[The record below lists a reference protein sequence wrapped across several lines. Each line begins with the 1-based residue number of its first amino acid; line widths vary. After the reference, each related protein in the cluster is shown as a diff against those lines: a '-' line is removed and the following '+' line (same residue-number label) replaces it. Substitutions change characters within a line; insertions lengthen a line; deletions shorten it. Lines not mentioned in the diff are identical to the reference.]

1 MNFILKMA
9 WRDSRAS
16 RRRLALFSLSIVL
29 GIAALTGIGSMGE
42 NLRRTVEL
50 QTKSLLGSD
59 LAVTARKAFDEEAMK
74 YFRGVGGEV
83 ATEVAFP
90 TQLNFMKGAGER
102 KLVQLVAMAGGFPFY
117 GDLVTSPAGALA
129 QLADG
134 KSALLEETLLV
145 QFGVQVGDEV
155 RLGAASFKVAGALK
169 KIPGD
174 AAVIALFSPRVF
186 ISPAGMEATGLLKK
200 GGFPRHRVHFK
211 LLPGVDGDAL
221 AKTMKETFRGSRF
234 QFDTVEDR
242 KRQLGTTLKDIYSF
256 LSLVGFVALFL
267 GAVGVASAV
276 HVYIKQKVATV
287 AVLRCLG
294 ASGRTGFA
302 IYLVQGIGLGVVGSV
317 VGAAL
322 GVAVQFVLPMVMKD
336 FLPFEVELF
345 ISWSS
350 LAKGAAAGLVICVL
364 FTLLP
369 LLTVRRV
376 SPLVALRSALGETAR
391 MDPLTPVVYVAITA
405 AVLGF
410 AVLQTG
416 NWKTGLGFTGM
427 MALGF
432 GLLAGMAK
440 LVSWAAKKFVP
451 RKPLTYV
458 VRQGLANL
466 HRPNNRTVL
475 LLLSLGLGTFLM
487 INLVLVRATILEK
500 IMGVGAGARPNL
512 MFFDVQED
520 QFPKLEKIL
529 KDNGTPITVSAPI
542 VTMKIESLK
551 GRPVAE
557 LLKEETMVTNRG
569 PDGGRDG
576 RKAGKGGGG
585 FQMRSGAAAKSEP
598 SVRDSGR
605 IPAWT
610 LTREYRSS
618 YRAKIDESEKI
629 SSGAWIGRAKAGEP
643 RVPVSVEEGLAKDLQ
658 LALGD
663 EIVFD
668 VQGVPMR
675 TYVASFRT
683 VEWQR
688 MQPSFFV
695 LFPEGVLEPAP
706 KTYAAALRAATPADA
721 ARAQVA
727 VAREL
732 PGISAIDLA
741 LILQTFDGIFA
752 KVAFVITFMAGFTV
766 VTGIVVL
773 VGAILT
779 GRFQRIRE
787 TVLLRTLGA
796 TRRQLTQIQL
806 VEYAVLGVLATVT
819 GGALAI
825 MGNALLAKYVFKT
838 DVVLPVPALLA
849 SMAAAV
855 AVTVITGLLANRGI
869 ADHPPLEVLRNET

>member
-1 MNFILKMA
+1 MSFILKMA

-29 GIAALTGIGSMGE
+29 GIAALTGIGSLGE

-59 LAVTARKAFDEEAMK
+59 LAVTSRKPFDEAAMK
-74 YFRGVGGEV
+74 YFHSLGGELS
-83 ATEVAFP
+83 TEVAF
-90 TQLNFMKGAGER
+90 TSQLYFVKRPGER
-102 KLVQLVAMAGGFPFY
+102 KLVQVVAMDGKFPFY
-117 GDLVTSPAGALA
+117 GEAVTAPNDALA
-129 QLADG
+129 RLADG
-134 KSALLEETLLV
+134 QSAVLEETLFV
-145 QFGVQVGDEV
+145 QYNVQIGDEV
-155 RLGAASFKVAGALK
+155 RLGASTFKVVGMLK

-174 AAVIALFSPRVF
+174 AAIVALFSPRVY
-186 ISPAGMEATGLLKK
+186 ISPAALAGTGLLKK
-200 GGFPRHRVHFK
+200 DGFSRHRVHFK
-211 LLPGVDGDAL
+211 LPPATDAEAL
-221 AKTMKETFRGSRF
+221 AKAMKEKFKTARY
-234 QFDTVEDR
+234 QFDTVEER
-242 KRQLGTTLKDIYSF
+242 KRQLGTMLKDVYSF
-256 LSLVGFVALFL
+256 LSLIGFVALFL
-267 GAVGVASAV
+267 GAVGVASAI
-276 HVYIKQKVATV
+276 HVYIRQKIATV

-302 IYLVQGIGLGVVGSV
+302 IYLVQGVGLGVLGSLL
-317 VGAAL
+317 GAAL
-322 GVAVQFVLPMVMKD
+322 GVAVQFVLPVVLKD

-345 ISWSS
+345 ISWVS
-350 LAKGAAAGLVICVL
+350 LAKGASAGLVICVL

-369 LLTVRRV
+369 LLAVRRV
-376 SPLVALRSALGETAR
+376 SPLVALRSALGESTR
-391 MDPLTPVVYVAITA
+391 LDPLTPVVYAAIAA

-410 AVLQTG
+410 AILQTG
-416 NWKTGLGFTGM
+416 HWQTGLGFTLM

-432 GLLAGMAK
+432 GLLGGMAK
-440 LVSWAAKKFVP
+440 LVTWAAKRFVP
-451 RKPLTYV
+451 RKPLSYV

-487 INLVLVRATILEK
+487 INLVLVRATMVDK

-512 MFFDVQED
+512 MFFDVQDD

-529 KDNGTPITVSAPI
+529 RENGTPILVSAPI

-551 GRPVAE
+551 GRAVAD
-557 LLKEETMVTNRG
+557 LLKDDTKVMTRPEGGAPGG
-569 PDGGRDG
+569 P
-576 RKAGKGGGG
+576 GGGSAPL
-585 FQMRSGAAAKSEP
+585 RAGAA
-598 SVRDSGR
+598 RDAAREARESGR

-618 YRAKIDESEKI
+618 YRGQLDETEKV
-629 SSGAWIGRAKAGEP
+629 SSGEWIGRAAPGEA
-643 RVPVSVEEGLAKDLQ
+643 RVPISVEEGLAKDLQ
-658 LALGD
+658 VGLGD

-675 TYVASFRT
+675 TYVASLRA

-688 MQPSFFV
+688 MQPNFFV
-695 LFPEGVLEPAP
+695 LFPEGVLEAAP
-706 KTYAAALRAATPADA
+706 KTFAAAARAATPADA
-721 ARAQVA
+721 ARAQQA

-741 LILQTFDGIFA
+741 LILQTFDGIFS

-773 VGAILT
+773 AGAILT

-796 TRRQLTQIQL
+796 TRRQLMQIQL
-806 VEYAVLGVLATVT
+806 VEYAVLGVLATLT
-819 GGALAI
+819 GGGLAVL
-825 MGNALLAKYVFKT
+825 GNALLAKFLFKT
-838 DVVLPVPALLA
+838 AVSLPVPALLG
-849 SMAAAV
+849 SMATAV
-855 AVTVITGLLANRGI
+855 AVTLVTGLLANRGV
-869 ADHPPLEVLRNET
+869 ADHPPLEVLRQET

>member
-29 GIAALTGIGSMGE
+29 GIAALTGIGSLGD

-59 LAVTARKAFDEEAMK
+59 LAVTSRKPFDEAAMK
-74 YFRGVGGEV
+74 YFRSVGGELS
-83 ATEVAFP
+83 TEVALT
-90 TQLNFMKGAGER
+90 TQLNFTKGAGER
-102 KLVQLVAMAGGFPFY
+102 KLVQVLAMDGKFPFY
-117 GDLVTSPAGALA
+117 GDAVTAPAGALA
-129 QLADG
+129 RLADDQ
-134 KSALLEETLLV
+134 SAVLEETLFV

-155 RLGAASFKVAGALK
+155 RLGASTLKVVGMLK

-174 AAVIALFSPRVF
+174 AAIVALFSPRVYV
-186 ISPAGMEATGLLKK
+186 SPAALARTGLLKK
-200 GGFPRHRVHFK
+200 DGFSRHRVHFK
-211 LLPGVDGDAL
+211 LPVATDAEAL
-221 AKTMKETFRGSRF
+221 AKGMKEKFKGARY
-234 QFDTVEDR
+234 QFDTVEER

-267 GAVGVASAV
+267 GAVGVASAI
-276 HVYIKQKVATV
+276 HVYIRQKITTV

-302 IYLVQGIGLGVVGSV
+302 IYLVQGIGLGLLGSV

-322 GVAVQFVLPMVMKD
+322 GVAVQFILPVVLKD

-345 ISWSS
+345 ISWAS
-350 LAKGAAAGLVICVL
+350 LAKGATAGLVICVL

-376 SPLVALRSALGETAR
+376 SPLVALRSALGENTR
-391 MDPLTPVVYVAITA
+391 MDPLVPVVYVAIAA

-410 AVLQTG
+410 AILQTG
-416 NWKTGLGFTGM
+416 HWQTGLGFTGM

-432 GLLAGMAK
+432 GLLGGMAK
-440 LVSWAAKKFVP
+440 LVTWAAKKFTP
-451 RKPLTYV
+451 RHTLTYV

-487 INLVLVRATILEK
+487 INLVLVRATILGK

-529 KDNGTPITVSAPI
+529 RENGTPILVSAPI
-542 VTMKIESLK
+542 VTMKLESLR

-557 LLKEETMVTNRG
+557 LLKDETKVMARPEGSTPGAPGG
-569 PDGGRDG
+569 PGGVR
-576 RKAGKGGGG
+576 RAR
-585 FQMRSGAAAKSEP
+585 QTAQEA
-598 SVRDSGR
+598 RDSGR

-618 YRAKIDESEKI
+618 YRAQPDETEKI
-629 SSGAWIGRAKAGEP
+629 SAGEWIGRAKPGEA

-668 VQGVPMR
+668 VQGVPMK
-675 TYVASFRT
+675 TYVASLRT

-688 MQPSFFV
+688 MQPNFFI

-706 KTYAAALRAATPADA
+706 KTFAAAARAAPPADA
-721 ARAQVA
+721 ARAQQA
-727 VAREL
+727 VARSL

-741 LILQTFDGIFA
+741 LILQTFDSIFS
-752 KVAFVITFMAGFTV
+752 KVAFVVTFMAGFTV

-773 VGAILT
+773 AGAVLT
-779 GRFQRIRE
+779 GRYQRIRE

-796 TRRQLTQIQL
+796 TRRQLRQIQL
-806 VEYAVLGVLATVT
+806 VEYAVLGVLATLT
-819 GGALAI
+819 GGILAVI
-825 MGNALLAKYVFKT
+825 GNALLAKFVFKT
-838 DVVLPVPALLA
+838 AVALPVPALLG
-849 SMAAAV
+849 SMATAV
-855 AVTVITGLLANRGI
+855 AVTLVTGLLADRGV
-869 ADHPPLEVLRNET
+869 ADHPPLEVLRQET

>member
-59 LAVTARKAFDEEAMK
+59 LAVTARKPFDEEAMK

-83 ATEVAFP
+83 ATEVAFA
-90 TQLNFMKGAGER
+90 TQLNFTKGAGER
-102 KLVQLVAMAGGFPFY
+102 KLVQLVAMSGGFPFY
-117 GDLVTSPAGALA
+117 GELVTTPAGALA

-134 KSALLEETLLV
+134 QSALLEETLLV

-155 RLGAASFKVAGALK
+155 RLGAGTFKVAGALK

-186 ISPAGMEATGLLKK
+186 ISPAAMEATGLLKK
-200 GGFPRHRVHFK
+200 DGFARHRVHLK
-211 LLPGVDGDAL
+211 LRPGLDGDAL
-221 AKTMKETFRGSRF
+221 ARTMKERFQGARF
-234 QFDTVEDR
+234 QFDTVEER

-302 IYLVQGIGLGVVGSV
+302 IYLVQGIGLGVVGSA

-322 GVAVQFVLPMVMKD
+322 GVAVQFVLPVVMKD

-345 ISWSS
+345 IAWAS

-410 AVLQTG
+410 AILQTG
-416 NWKTGLGFTGM
+416 HWQTGLGFTGM

-432 GLLAGMAK
+432 GLLGGLAK

-487 INLVLVRATILEK
+487 INLVLVRATILDK

-512 MFFDVQED
+512 MFFDVQDD
-520 QFPKLEKIL
+520 QFPQLEKIL
-529 KDNGTPITVSAPI
+529 KDTGTPISVSAPI
-542 VTMKIESLK
+542 VTMKIASIR
-551 GRPVAE
+551 GQPVAE
-557 LLKEETMVTNRG
+557 LLQDETKVLTRAGAAKEAKG
-569 PDGGRDG
+569 
-576 RKAGKGGGG
+576 GKGGGLAARLG
-585 FQMRSGAAAKSEP
+585 GGANASQQA
-598 SVRDSGR
+598 RDSGR
-605 IPAWT
+605 IPSWT

-618 YRAKIDESEKI
+618 YRGKIDETEKI
-629 SSGAWIGRAKAGEP
+629 SAGQWIGRAKAGEP

-688 MQPSFFV
+688 MQPNFFV

-706 KTYAAALRAATPADA
+706 KTFAAAVRVATPADA
-721 ARAQVA
+721 ARAQAA

-779 GRFQRIRE
+779 GRFQRIKE

-819 GGALAI
+819 GGVLAI
-825 MGNALLAKYVFKT
+825 AGNALLAHYVFKT
-838 DVVLPVPALLA
+838 SVSLPVPALLA

-855 AVTVITGLLANRGI
+855 AVTVITGLLANRGV

>member
-59 LAVTARKAFDEEAMK
+59 LAVTARKPFDEEAMK

-83 ATEVAFP
+83 ATEVAFA
-90 TQLNFMKGAGER
+90 TQLNFTKGAGER
-102 KLVQLVAMAGGFPFY
+102 KLVQLVAMTGGFPFY
-117 GDLVTSPAGALA
+117 GDLVTTPAGALA

-134 KSALLEETLLV
+134 QSALLEETLLV

-155 RLGAASFKVAGALK
+155 RLGAGTFNVAGALK

-186 ISPAGMEATGLLKK
+186 ISPAAMEATGLLKK
-200 GGFPRHRVHFK
+200 DGFARHRVHLK

-221 AKTMKETFRGSRF
+221 AKTMKAKFTGSRF
-234 QFDTVEDR
+234 QFDTVEER

-322 GVAVQFVLPMVMKD
+322 GVAVQFVLPVVMKD

-345 ISWSS
+345 ISWAS

-391 MDPLTPVVYVAITA
+391 MDPLTPVVYGAITA

-410 AVLQTG
+410 AILQTG
-416 NWKTGLGFTGM
+416 HWQTGLGFTGM

-432 GLLAGMAK
+432 GLLGGMAK

-487 INLVLVRATILEK
+487 INLVLVRATILDK

-512 MFFDVQED
+512 MFFDVQDD
-520 QFPKLEKIL
+520 QFSKLGKIL
-529 KDNGTPITVSAPI
+529 EDNGTPITVSAPI
-542 VTMKIESLK
+542 VTMKIESLA

-557 LLKEETMVTNRG
+557 LLKDETKVITRA
-569 PDGGRDG
+569 P
-576 RKAGKGGGG
+576 GGGDGKSGKRG
-585 FQMRSGAAAKSEP
+585 FQMRFGSAAKGDP
-598 SVRDSGR
+598 AARDGGR

-618 YRAKIDESEKI
+618 YRGQIDATEKI
-629 SSGAWIGRAKAGEP
+629 SAGEWIGRAKAGEP

-688 MQPSFFV
+688 MQPNFFV

-721 ARAQVA
+721 ARAQAA

-741 LILQTFDGIFA
+741 LILQTFDSIFA

-779 GRFQRIRE
+779 GRFQRIKE

-819 GGALAI
+819 GGVLAI
-825 MGNALLAKYVFKT
+825 AGNALLAKYVFKT
-838 DVVLPVPALLA
+838 SVSLPVPALLA
-849 SMAAAV
+849 SMGAAV
-855 AVTVITGLLANRGI
+855 AVTVITGLLANRGV